1 MRIRN
6 GFIVEVTTKG
16 CDCMPYSV
24 MDKHYK
30 GEDYWSDLT
39 DGMNKFTVGGSLD
52 NEGVCPHCG
61 KDVIYNE
68 YLVVTDIKNSSC

>member
-1 MRIRN
+1 ME

-16 CDCMPYSV
+16 CDCMPLSV
-24 MDKHYK
+24 MDKYYK

-39 DGMNKFTVGGSLD
+39 DGMNKFTVGGYLD
-52 NEGVCPHCG
+52 NEGICPHCG

-68 YLVVTDIKNSSC
+68 YLVVTESL

>member
-1 MRIRN
+1 ME

-16 CDCMPYSV
+16 CDCMPLSV

-39 DGMNKFTVGGSLD
+39 DGMNKFTVGGCLD

-68 YLVVTDIKNSSC
+68 YLIVTESL

>member
-16 CDCMPYSV
+16 CDCIPYSV

>member
-52 NEGVCPHCG
+52 NEGICPHCE

>member
-1 MRIRN
+1 ME

-16 CDCMPYSV
+16 CDCMPLSV

-39 DGMNKFTVGGSLD
+39 DGMNKFTVGGCLD

-68 YLVVTDIKNSSC
+68 YLVVTESL